1 MHDVTQ
7 TPSSHSLPATA
18 LLARLERARA
28 AATAAGLDAL
38 LVSPGSDLRYL
49 TGYDAIPLERLTLL
63 VLPSTGDPVLVAPFL
78 EVAAAKASPV
88 SELGMDIAAWHETEN
103 PYALVADLVG
113 GAARV
118 AVDDHMW
125 ATKALS
131 IRDHLPNSS
140 VVAAGGVLGRLRAVK
155 DTAEVEALARA
166 GAAIDAV
173 HEQVAGLLRPGRTE
187 REVGRDIADLIIAAG
202 HVTVDFVIVGSGP
215 NGASPHHELSDRV
228 LQANEPVVVDIGGTM
243 PDGYCSDSTR
253 TYALG
258 DVGDEFRS
266 YYATLQQAQAVGVA
280 SAKVGMPCAEVDA
293 VTRQVMVDGGIGEYF
308 IHRTG
313 HGIGLETHE
322 DPYIVETN
330 SDPLEVGHAYSVEP
344 GFYLSGRFGARIE
357 DIVVLTAD
365 GPRSLNNT
373 THDLVVID

>member
-1 MHDVTQ
+1 MHCVTDE
-7 TPSSHSLPATA
+7 SAA
-18 LLARLERARA
+18 LLARLDRARA
-28 AATAAGLDAL
+28 AAAAAGLDAL

-63 VLPSTGDPVLVAPFL
+63 VLPAVGEAALIAPFL
-78 EVAAAKASPV
+78 EVAAAKASPIGQ
-88 SELGMDIAAWHETEN
+88 LGLPILAWQETEN
-103 PYALVADLVG
+103 PYDLVAQAV
-113 GAARV
+113 GAAGRV

-131 IRDHLPNSS
+131 IRDHLPNST
-140 VVAAGGVLGRLRAVK
+140 VVAAGSVLGRLRAIK
-155 DTAEVEALARA
+155 DGAEIAALTRA
-166 GAAIDAV
+166 GAAIDSV
-173 HEQVAGLLRPGRTE
+173 HDQVAALLRPGRTE

-202 HVTVDFVIVGSGP
+202 HVRVDFVIVGSGP

-228 LQANEPVVVDIGGTM
+228 LQPDEPVVVDIGGTM

-253 TYALG
+253 TYAVG

-266 YYATLQQAQAVGVA
+266 HYATLQRAQAVGVA
-280 SAKVGMPCAEVDA
+280 AAKVGMPCSDVDA
-293 VTRQVMVDGGIGEYF
+293 ATRQVMIDGGIGDYF

-330 SDPLEVGHAYSVEP
+330 KDPLEVGHAYSVEP
-344 GFYLSGRFGARIE
+344 GFYISGRYGARIE

-365 GPRSLNNT
+365 GPRSVNNT
-373 THDLVVID
+373 THDLVVVEV